1 MVKVCGD
8 KLRVSKRA
16 GGREDRA
23 GRGGAEINNQK
34 QEPRTKMWG
43 KTSVGFPANSGT
55 DRIFWCCRKQ
65 TWQID

>member
-23 GRGGAEINNQK
+23 GRGGNQQPKTRTPHKDVGKNICWISCK
-34 QEPRTKMWG
+34 QRDGQDFLVLSETNL
-43 KTSVGFPANSGT
+43 AN
-55 DRIFWCCRKQ
+55 
-65 TWQID
+65 